1 MKMTE
6 ENTSD
11 PSLPMVELNALRM
24 EAMALYERCLGDN
37 SPRPFER
44 FLERQ
49 LVEVP
54 PPLALLNELS
64 DDLFQRLQSIR
75 QSQFELRDKLLTAA
89 QRDFRIDLGV
99 ALPLRDLDLFEEMQ
113 PVVLSAGAMPPLPPN
128 DQAALTRALEQARQA
143 AVRLGTQRA
152 LTQALYDTVNDWALA
167 LTVVSVREHW
177 QFSKQQIVQNVWSS
191 TL

>member
-128 DQAALTRALEQARQA
+128 DQAALARALEQARQA